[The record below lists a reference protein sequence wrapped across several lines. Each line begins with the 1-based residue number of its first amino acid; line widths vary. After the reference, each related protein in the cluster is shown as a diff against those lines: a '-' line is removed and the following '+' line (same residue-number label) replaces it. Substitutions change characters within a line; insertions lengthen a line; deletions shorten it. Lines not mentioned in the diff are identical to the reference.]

1 MAPVYQV
8 LNSFSRVRYGVS
20 LSGSHWANQATPAEA
35 GSLKRYLYCFLGV
48 FSQVVYFH
56 DAQYERRARIPLGE
70 TADGDPMQVLPAIRQ
85 LYPEVGLH
93 YEEDHVDLS
102 QPTGRWFWMVLP
114 GRIYLVGPDQRIYHS
129 ENVTSL
135 LRVYLELRD

>member
-1 MAPVYQV
+1 
-8 LNSFSRVRYGVS
+8 
-20 LSGSHWANQATPAEA
+20 
-35 GSLKRYLYCFLGV
+35 LG

-56 DAQYERRARIPLGE
+56 NAQYERRARITLAE

-102 QPTGRWFWMVLP
+102 RPTGRWFWMVLP